1 MSTDEVKERLEF
13 ETVLKIRC
21 MYCTMEMGEMD
32 GKGVDGE
39 TGSIC
44 RKCWAEHFP
53 DVPYPEGDS

>member
-1 MSTDEVKERLEF
+1 VKERLEF